1 MGSLF
6 CTGCVSR
13 RCATRCTNI
22 CCVVVDVCA
31 SLSRLCVRTCTYLR
45 VWRVQKGYTVVFLN
59 KLLTRSMPLCR
70 VTTVVSSQRTTF
82 AQKKMMI
89 FTTFLENKLATSILP
104 ERGGGVQIPCFTL
117 PINFAS
123 KWPAS
128 VAFGRL
134 SPCVRGEKP
143 KHLRKTHT
151 QNFFWRSESPIYTRY
166 TYASDK
172 VCCARDRVFRALKV
186 LAASEYTRS
195 KTSSGLGGQ
204 G

>member
-1 MGSLF
+1 MGAHGVL
-6 CTGCVSR
+6 CGGPMGRAVGAVWGTQLLVSR
-13 RCATRCTNI
+13 VFARSF
-22 CCVVVDVCA
+22 VYKVHFGVF
-31 SLSRLCVRTCTYLR
+31 SRA
-45 VWRVQKGYTVVFLN
+45 F
-59 KLLTRSMPLCR
+59 SDD
-70 VTTVVSSQRTTF
+70 F
-82 AQKKMMI
+82 HD
-89 FTTFLENKLATSILP
+89 ENKLATSILA

-151 QNFFWRSESPIYTRY
+151 QNFFWRSESPRYTRY